1 MTYEDI
7 VSTVRDNLEN
17 ADAREIFEHIAF
29 QFNITG
35 EGSGAFY
42 IEVAE
47 RSICVEPYDYYD
59 RDGLIT
65 GSGEAI
71 INISAGKIGITE
83 SIEKG
88 LIYYD
93 GNPDKLV
100 AFRKIKLPVNKAAK
114 KTTSAKKTRG

>member
-1 MTYEDI
+1 MTYEEI
-7 VSTVRDNLEN
+7 VGIVRDNLEN

-71 INISAGKIGITE
+71 INISSGKIGITE
-83 SIEKG
+83 SLEKG
-88 LIYYD
+88 LIYFE

-100 AFRKIKLPVNKAAK
+100 AFRKIKLPKKKVSRAK
-114 KTTSAKKTRG
+114 KTK